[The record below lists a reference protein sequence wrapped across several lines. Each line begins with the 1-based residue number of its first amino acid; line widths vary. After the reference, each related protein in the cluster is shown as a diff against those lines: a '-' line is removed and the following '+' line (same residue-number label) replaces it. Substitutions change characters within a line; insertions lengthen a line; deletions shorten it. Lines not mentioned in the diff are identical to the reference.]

1 MQSIFNGFLKF
12 IFVNHKL
19 AFQAMVNFYIILV
32 VVLFAL
38 AISDLIVGVAND
50 AVNFLNSA
58 VGSKAAPK
66 WLIFFVA
73 VLGILIGAAFSN
85 GMMEVARKGIFHPE
99 MFFFSEIMVIFLA
112 VMITDVIMLDTFNA
126 LGLPTSTT
134 VSVVFELLG
143 AAVAIAIVKIKLAG
157 GSAFVELSQYIN
169 SDKALAIISG
179 ILVSVVIAF
188 TVGALV
194 QYIARLIFTFNYR
207 QPMKYFGSLFGGLAI
222 TTITYFMLVK
232 GISDSSFAEINLRSG
247 GTLSEWITGNTISVM
262 IYSFLGWTVIMQ
274 VLKWI
279 FNVKILKVVVLAG
292 TFALAMAFAGNDLVN
307 FIGVPLAG
315 FNSFEAWMAAGNPAP
330 DGFSMGILSGEVNT
344 PGYMLLISG
353 LVMITTLIFSRKAR
367 TVIAT
372 ELNLARQS
380 EGTEKFE
387 SSILARVIV
396 RSTSNFNSN
405 VKKLVPGKFLQ
416 VIESRFKPSD
426 YFSQTDQEPPAF
438 DKIRASVNLV
448 VASILIALGTSLKLP
463 LSTTYVTFMVAMG
476 TSLSDRAWD
485 RDSAVFRISGV
496 IAVISG
502 WFLTALIAFTGA
514 AFIALIISLGGNFM
528 IFVFIALAIFMVVRT
543 HLLFKNRNR
552 NSNEDEEDVINLSDN
567 LEVFV
572 AKSTKQVLKALTSS
586 SYIIY
591 HGINGFL
598 DEDADKI
605 KSAQKTSFKFSKRA
619 KSNKEKVYTT
629 VQVLSGGMEDSSHYY
644 VHLMDYKRL
653 VANSAH
659 FIINPVVTYFNN
671 NHKPF
676 TLEQKTELLNLTEL
690 TGKFFDLGTNIIKE
704 SRFEKLDSLVAE
716 RENIFELLEKLERNQ
731 IKRIKNKQ
739 VNTRNSILFFKIIS
753 ETKNILLQ
761 SVNMMKEFRDFIT
774 YIKKP

>member
-1 MQSIFNGFLKF
+1 
-12 IFVNHKL
+12 
-19 AFQAMVNFYIILV
+19 MVNFYIILV

-38 AISDLIVGVAND
+38 AVSDLIVGVAND

-66 WLIFFVA
+66 WLIFFMAA
-73 VLGILIGAAFSN
+73 VGILIGAAFSN
-85 GMMEVARKGIFHPE
+85 GMMEVARKGIFHPD

-112 VMITDVIMLDTFNA
+112 VMITDVIMLDTFNS

-143 AAVAIAIVKIKLAG
+143 AAVAVAVVKIKLAG
-157 GSAFVELSQYIN
+157 GSALVELSQYIN

-188 TVGALV
+188 SVGAFV

-207 QPMKYFGSLFGGLAI
+207 QPMKYFGSIYGGLAI

-232 GISDSSFAEINLRSG
+232 GISDSSFAEIKLDSG
-247 GTLSEWITGNTISVM
+247 ETLSEWIIANTAQLLIF
-262 IYSFLGWTVIMQ
+262 SFLGWTFVMQ

-279 FNVKILKVVVLAG
+279 FNIKILKVIVLAG

-315 FNSFEAWMAAGNPAP
+315 FNSFEAWMAAGSPAP
-330 DGFSMGILSGEVNT
+330 DSFSMGMLTGEVNT

-353 LVMITTLIFSRKAR
+353 LVMIATLIFSRKAR

-372 ELNLARQS
+372 SVDLSRQN
-380 EGTEKFE
+380 EGTEKFD

-396 RSTSNFNSN
+396 RSTTNFNNKLKKIVPEKLLN
-405 VKKLVPGKFLQ
+405 VVA
-416 VIESRFKPSD
+416 SRFKPTD
-426 YFSQTDQEPPAF
+426 YFSQTDDEPPAF

-502 WFLTALIAFTGA
+502 WFLTAFIAFTGA
-514 AFIALIISLGGNFM
+514 AFIALIISLGGSLM
-528 IFVFIALAIFMVVRT
+528 IFVFIAVAIFMVVRT
-543 HLLFKNRNR
+543 HLLYKKRNQ
-552 NSNEDEEDVINLSDN
+552 NSNEDEEDVINQGDN

-572 AKSTKQVLKALTSS
+572 AKSTKQVLKALASS
-586 SYIIY
+586 GYIITN
-591 HGINGFL
+591 GIAGFL
-598 DEDADKI
+598 GEDADKI
-605 KSAQKTSFKFSKRA
+605 KSAQKSSFKFSKRA
-619 KSNKEKVYTT
+619 KKNKEKVYST
-629 VQVLSGGMEDSSHYY
+629 VHLLSGGLEDTSHYY
-644 VHLMDYKRL
+644 VHLMDFKRQ
-653 VANSAH
+653 VANAAH
-659 FIINPVVTYFNN
+659 FIIYPVVTYFSN

-676 TLEQKTELLNLTEL
+676 SPEQQTELMKLTQL
-690 TGKFFDLGTNIIKE
+690 TGKFFDLAIGIVKE
-704 SRFEKLDSLVAE
+704 NRFEKLDDLINE
-716 RENIFELLEKLERNQ
+716 RENIFELLEILERNQ

-739 VNTRNSILFFKIIS
+739 VNTRNSILFFKISS
-753 ETKNILLQ
+753 EAKNILLH
-761 SVNMMKEFRDFIT
+761 SVNMMKEYRDFIT
-774 YIKKP
+774 YIKKIPQ